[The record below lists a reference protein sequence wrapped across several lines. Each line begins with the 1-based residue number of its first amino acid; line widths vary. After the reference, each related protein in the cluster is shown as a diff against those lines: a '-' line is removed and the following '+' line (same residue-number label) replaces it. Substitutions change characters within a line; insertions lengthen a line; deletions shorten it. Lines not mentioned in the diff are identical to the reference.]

1 MPTKFYVY
9 IYYDPR
15 NMQPFY
21 VGKGKGKR
29 YKAHLS
35 EASSWDGIWRKGKN
49 CSKLQK
55 ILDIQKDN
63 LAPIITK
70 VYFSENELDV
80 IAEEARLI
88 NLFGRISAGGILTNI
103 TEADGARNGC
113 LNGMFGK
120 THTEEAKQI
129 IRELRAKEKL
139 DPEYSNKK
147 MRANPRCMPVTDG
160 INEYT
165 SIGDA
170 ARQLNI
176 TMHKA
181 QGMRRRGQLYQ
192 VGTEQVLRDSL
203 PGTKEWADFRA
214 SKDKRSRPVTDG
226 SNIFPSALSA
236 SRFYNVHPHV
246 IHFILK
252 NNKPHKKLHAEL
264 QYI

>member
-1 MPTKFYVY
+1 MFLIYKPECILNNKCYIGFTQNLKKRQGMHKSTAFTNNGKSKNKFHRALRKYGLDNFEWSIV
-9 IYYDPR
+9 
-15 NMQPFY
+15 F
-21 VGKGKGKR
+21 
-29 YKAHLS
+29 
-35 EASSWDGIWRKGKN
+35 ESWDRDYCLG
-49 CSKLQK
+49 
-55 ILDIQKDN
+55 
-63 LAPIITK
+63 
-70 VYFSENELDV
+70 
-80 IAEEARLI
+80 IAENLI
-88 NLFGRISAGGILTNI
+88 IRNYNSIQNGYNSVPGGSSSVGLY
-103 TEADGARNGC
+103 GPK
-113 LNGMFGK
+113 NGMFGK

-246 IHFILK
+246 MHFILK